1 MSDVY
6 VALISIFVKE
16 CFLIVLQI
24 RCREIQSELEAA
36 LKAQVRSDH
45 EIEAASSERVA
56 ATKSRDWHRDQM
68 KEAREARQTLQR
80 QMVGLQKQLA
90 TREATI
96 ENLRTESTKAKE
108 LLEVERQTAL
118 KEKQALKQMLEEQ
131 IQDELKGHNSV
142 AAVQLVDRSGH

>member
-1 MSDVY
+1 
-6 VALISIFVKE
+6 
-16 CFLIVLQI
+16 
-24 RCREIQSELEAA
+24 
-36 LKAQVRSDH
+36 
-45 EIEAASSERVA
+45 
-56 ATKSRDWHRDQM
+56 
-68 KEAREARQTLQR
+68 
-80 QMVGLQKQLA
+80 MVGLQKQLA

-96 ENLRTESTKAKE
+96 ENLRTQSTKAKE